1 MRASMYVYIYVYGG
15 SWNGGFPN
23 GWFMDNPT
31 KMDDL
36 GVALFNRKP
45 PYMYVYIY
53 IYAQRLGFAQAFIRG
68 IPFPNNRIYIY
79 ICIYIYMYESRSKW
93 LKATLVLQELFLS
106 QMRTKAC
113 KAIGPPPKAIPWDC
127 TFTEPAKLM
136 PGIQPVVPCFL
147 QLPNH
152 LVSNSLA
159 LFLSFFLS
167 FVRSFVRYFFVSFFF
182 FSLSLSLSLSPLCL
196 AFSFS
201 RSPSLSLCRF
211 CGKFPSN
218 NVLCSTGYL
227 AIT

>member
-1 MRASMYVYIYVYGG
+1 M
-15 SWNGGFPN
+15 
-23 GWFMDNPT
+23 
-31 KMDDL
+31 
-36 GVALFNRKP
+36 
-45 PYMYVYIY
+45 YIY
-53 IYAQRLGFAQAFIRG
+53 IYTRNAWALPRRSLEVSHSQTTV
-68 IPFPNNRIYIY
+68 YIY

-167 FVRSFVRYFFVSFFF
+167 FVRSFVRSLFLCVFLFFF
-182 FSLSLSLSLSPLCL
+182 SLSLSLSPLCL

-227 AIT
+227 AITWKDMNAEAPESNITTPRCISEPV